1 MAAKEISQ
9 DTRGLIRNMTYDMQ
23 DRLNCLKESAAVVN
37 KENYIRSIVDQA
49 LELLDPTPNI
59 HTLFVQFNIRFFRNV
74 LSSVEVKWSNR
85 MKSCAGIC
93 TFHSRNRDCV
103 ISLSAPLLKLRP
115 RKDLVE
121 TLLHEM
127 IHAYLF
133 LTNNDR
139 DRDGHGP
146 NFCKHMHRINKEA
159 GTNIT
164 IYHNFHDEVKLYR
177 QHWWKCNGPCQ
188 HRPPFFGTVRR
199 SMNRPPGPSDF
210 WWHEHQQNC
219 NGQFIKI
226 KEPENFKSHTR
237 QNDKSKPMLKDSKSN
252 GSLTNWLKKNTPMD
266 VVLPTSSKILSNN
279 DFKIFTQTDN
289 DKPSTSKDNGGTNSS
304 RAVNEKDTQNI
315 SSTGMKKLGSSSNNI
330 HGWGTS
336 GPSGENIKKDNTMNI
351 SKNPTFSCFGVL
363 GGSNSGRSN
372 LLTKFKHINN
382 DDENH
387 HCEPIKRNSS
397 SESSRASSSASSSAI
412 NNPVLNLS
420 QPRNNSVLCPICNVP
435 MTLENIYRH
444 IDSCLINDNTSLIDE
459 INNNI
464 NNNNNNEEL
473 MLPIRTFST
482 SVAEQ
487 NENVNENTIPNKRLR
502 LDNSNETVEHV
513 TCPVCDRRLPS
524 TDINQ
529 HLDECLLEADTVRK
543 AAIPSTSRASYDD
556 SIININS
563 SSSSDLDD
571 SVLIEDPKAQSC
583 VSTSAGKTDTIAL
596 EHKCLV
602 CNAQIAPEISLNEH
616 LEECIGGLFNDDTMI
631 IDDNEDDNDDKV
643 ENNIMENKYP
653 CPVCMQI
660 ISENLM
666 NQHLD
671 MCLKNE

>member
-1 MAAKEISQ
+1 MASQ
-9 DTRGLIRNMTYDMQ
+9 DLHIAYDMHEK
-23 DRLNCLKESAAVVN
+23 LNCLGVTENAIDLE
-37 KENYIRSIVDQA
+37 KENSIYIQTLVDKA
-49 LELLDPTPNI
+49 LEFIDPTPNI
-59 HTLFVQFNIRFFRNV
+59 HTLFVQFNTRFFWNV
-74 LSSVEVKWSNR
+74 LSSVQVKWSNR
-85 MKSCAGIC
+85 MTSCAGVC
-93 TFHSRNRDCV
+93 TFHSRNKECI

-146 NFCKHMHRINKEA
+146 NFCKHMYRINKEA

-164 IYHNFHDEVKLYR
+164 IYHNFHDEVRLYK

-188 HRPPFFGTVRR
+188 HRPPYFGTVRR
-199 SMNRPPGPSDF
+199 SMNRAPGPSDF
-210 WWHEHQQNC
+210 WWDEHQRNC
-219 NGQFIKI
+219 NGEFIKI
-226 KEPENFKSHTR
+226 KEPKNFKSHSK
-237 QNDKSKPMLKDSKSN
+237 QSDKSKSKDQKPNKSITDWFTKNPAATATSSKV
-252 GSLTNWLKKNTPMD
+252 SLTNND
-266 VVLPTSSKILSNN
+266 SKILTQRNN
-279 DFKIFTQTDN
+279 DM
-289 DKPSTSKDNGGTNSS
+289 PSTSRDNNNGTNSF
-304 RAVNEKDTQNI
+304 RATNEKNTQDL
-315 SSTGMKKLGSSSNNI
+315 SLGMKKLGGSSNNV

-336 GPSGENIKKDNTMNI
+336 GPSGKAEKDNAK
-351 SKNPTFSCFGVL
+351 SVFKNPTFSCSGVL
-363 GGSNSGRSN
+363 GGSNSGQSN
-372 LLTKFKHINN
+372 LLTKFMHVN
-382 DDENH
+382 DDENQQR
-387 HCEPIKRNSS
+387 ESTRRNSS
-397 SESSRASSSASSSAI
+397 ESITRQERSVNS
-412 NNPVLNLS
+412 VLNLS
-420 QPRNNSVLCPICNVP
+420 QPRNNSVPCPTCNVP

-444 IDSCLINDNTSLIDE
+444 VDTCLINDNTLIDE

-482 SVAEQ
+482 STVEQ
-487 NENVNENTIPNKRLR
+487 SINTNTISNKRLR
-502 LDNSNETVEHV
+502 LDNPDEITEYVN
-513 TCPVCDRRLPS
+513 CPVCNRRLPS
-524 TDINQ
+524 ADINQ

-556 SIININS
+556 SIISINS
-563 SSSSDLDD
+563 FSSSDLDD
-571 SVLIEDPKAQSC
+571 SVIIESHSIVNEVPAQSYT
-583 VSTSAGKTDTIAL
+583 STSTNKNETDS

-602 CNAQIAPEISLNEH
+602 CNIQLPPETSLNEH
-616 LEECIGGLFNDDTMI
+616 LEECIGSVFNDDTMI
-631 IDDNEDDNDDKV
+631 IDDDNDQNDRIDDDMLVV
-643 ENNIMENKYP
+643 ENNSVESKYP

>member
-1 MAAKEISQ
+1 MASQ
-9 DTRGLIRNMTYDMQ
+9 ETRDFHIAYDMHEK
-23 DRLNCLKESAAVVN
+23 LNCLGVTENAVSLN
-37 KENYIRSIVDQA
+37 KEKAFYIQSLVDHA
-49 LELLDPTPNI
+49 LELIDPTPNI
-59 HTLFVQFNIRFFRNV
+59 HTLFVQFNARFFRNV

-85 MKSCAGIC
+85 MKCAAGVC
-93 TFHSRNRDCV
+93 TFHARNKECV

-164 IYHNFHDEVKLYR
+164 IYHDFHDEVKLYR

-188 HRPPFFGTVRR
+188 HKPPFFGTVRR
-199 SMNRPPGPSDF
+199 SMNRPPGPSDY
-210 WWHEHQQNC
+210 WWLGHQQNC

-226 KEPENFKSHTR
+226 KEPENFKSR
-237 QNDKSKPMLKDSKSN
+237 SKQNSRSKPISKENKPNRSITDW
-252 GSLTNWLKKNTPMD
+252 LTKNIPMMD
-266 VVLPTSSKILSNN
+266 AGIPTSSKILSNN
-279 DFKIFTQTDN
+279 DSKIFTQTEN
-289 DKPSTSKDNGGTNSS
+289 DKPSTSKDNGDTNSS
-304 RAVNEKDTQNI
+304 RAVNEKDTQD
-315 SSTGMKKLGSSSNNI
+315 SSLGMKKLGSLSNNV
-330 HGWGTS
+330 HGWGIS
-336 GPSGENIKKDNTMNI
+336 GPSGNVRKDNAKNI
-351 SKNPTFSCFGVL
+351 SKNPTFSCSGVL
-363 GGSNSGRSN
+363 GGSNNGRSN
-372 LLTKFKHINN
+372 LLTKFKHIN
-382 DDENH
+382 DDESRR
-387 HCEPIKRNSS
+387 CESIRRNSS
-397 SESSRASSSASSSAI
+397 SEPSLVTGQESS
-412 NNPVLNLS
+412 NNAVLNLS
-420 QPRNNSVLCPICNVP
+420 QPRNNSVPCPMCNIP

-487 NENVNENTIPNKRLR
+487 DVDASTIPNKRAR
-502 LDNSNETVEHV
+502 LDNSNETVESV
-513 TCPVCDRRLPS
+513 TCPVCSKRLPA

-529 HLDECLLEADTVRK
+529 HLDECLLEADTARK

-556 SIININS
+556 SVISINS
-563 SSSSDLDD
+563 SSTTDLDD
-571 SVLIEDPKAQSC
+571 SVLIEDPRAQPC
-583 VSTSAGKTDTIAL
+583 ASTSTCKNDAADI
-596 EHKCLV
+596 ERKCLV

-616 LEECIGGLFNDDTMI
+616 LEECIGSLFNDDTMMI
-631 IDDNEDDNDDKV
+631 EDNEDDDDTLAV
-643 ENNIMENKYP
+643 ENISTEIKYP

>member
-1 MAAKEISQ
+1 MASREAQ
-9 DTRGLIRNMTYDMQ
+9 DFHMAYDMHEK
-23 DRLNCLKESAAVVN
+23 LNCLGVTENAVSLN
-37 KENYIRSIVDQA
+37 KEDALYIQSLVDQA
-49 LELLDPTPNI
+49 LELIDPTPNI
-59 HTLFVQFNIRFFRNV
+59 HTLFVQFNARFFKNR
-74 LSSVEVKWSNR
+74 LSSVEVKWSNK
-85 MKSCAGIC
+85 MKCAAGIC
-93 TFHSRNRDCV
+93 TFHARNKECV

-146 NFCKHMHRINKEA
+146 NFREHMHRINKEA

-188 HRPPFFGTVRR
+188 HKPPFFGTVRR
-199 SMNRPPGPSDF
+199 SMNRPPGPSDY
-210 WWHEHQQNC
+210 WWPEHQQRC

-226 KEPENFKSHTR
+226 KEPENFKSR
-237 QNDKSKPMLKDSKSN
+237 SKQNDKSKPILKN
-252 GSLTNWLKKNTPMD
+252 KKPNRNITEWFTKNIPTMD
-266 VVLPTSSKILSNN
+266 KVIPTSSKILNNSDSN
-279 DFKIFTQTDN
+279 KLFTRTEN

-304 RAVNEKDTQNI
+304 CAVNEKDTQNV
-315 SSTGMKKLGSSSNNI
+315 GMKKLGSFSNNV
-330 HGWGTS
+330 HGWGIS
-336 GPSGENIKKDNTMNI
+336 GPSDSSGSGGNVKNDNANNV
-351 SKNPTFSCFGVL
+351 SKNPKFSCSGVL
-363 GGSNSGRSN
+363 GGNNNGRSN
-372 LLTKFKHINN
+372 LLTKFKHIN

-387 HCEPIKRNSS
+387 RCESVRRDSYSDSS
-397 SESSRASSSASSSAI
+397 LAAGQEFV

-420 QPRNNSVLCPICNVP
+420 QPRNNSVPCPMCNIP

-482 SVAEQ
+482 SVAE
-487 NENVNENTIPNKRLR
+487 NPVDANTFSNKRLR
-502 LDNSNETVEHV
+502 LDNSNETIDYV
-513 TCPVCDRRLPS
+513 TCPVCNKRLPA

-529 HLDECLLEADTVRK
+529 HLDECLLEADTARK

-556 SIININS
+556 SVITINS
-563 SSSSDLDD
+563 SSNSDLDS
-571 SVLIEDPKAQSC
+571 SVLTEDSKLQPCA
-583 VSTSAGKTDTIAL
+583 STSICKSDAVNS
-596 EHKCLV
+596 ERKCLV
-602 CNAQIAPEISLNEH
+602 CNAQIAPELSLNEH
-616 LEECIGGLFNDDTMI
+616 LEECIGSVFNDDTMTT
-631 IDDNEDDNDDKV
+631 DDNEDDNDDTLAI
-643 ENNIMENKYP
+643 ENNSTENKYP